1 LNAIITEKKDT
12 NVINLKQEKK
22 LVIKEKTMQGNAIN
36 NEKDKNILQEIS
48 KLPKFFKIVKIY

>member
-1 LNAIITEKKDT
+1 MNAIITEKKDT
-12 NVINLKQEKK
+12 NVINLKQEEK

>member
-12 NVINLKQEKK
+12 NVINLKQEEK